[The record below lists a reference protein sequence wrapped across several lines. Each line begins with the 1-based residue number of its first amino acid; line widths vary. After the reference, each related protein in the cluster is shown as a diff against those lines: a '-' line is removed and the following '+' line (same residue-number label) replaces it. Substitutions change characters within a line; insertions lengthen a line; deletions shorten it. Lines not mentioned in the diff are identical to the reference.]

1 MKFLG
6 GYNVTV
12 FRVCVQLFYI
22 SCGNFF
28 AYTVASSV
36 SYLCVCSVKSF
47 AVEGGVYYGAVHQS
61 LGACAGAAGV
71 SSVFWV

>member
-6 GYNVTV
+6 SYNVTV
-12 FRVCVQLFYI
+12 FRVCAQLFYI

-28 AYTVASSV
+28 AYTVASSL

-47 AVEGGVYYGAVHQS
+47 AVEGGVGAVHQS
-61 LGACAGAAGV
+61 LWACAGGAAGV